1 MNKNTEIFSFMESI
15 NSAIFDRDCRIFKEN
30 MNKVLGESKTVVQ
43 YTIDKS
49 LLLLPKEMIINA
61 YKNLKELA
69 GNGDNLIKFYE
80 NLYKSPKLDET
91 NNTVTI
97 FDLNEIEAIKPQYL
111 NLYINKCIAVLDKA
125 VNGTITSADISAIG
139 DPKYIA
145 TFKKHLAITT
155 LPDYV
160 SDKDLAKLD
169 NKTCINVTSVFI
181 TGRILPFLRE
191 LPLSVKQLGKLI
203 TTTMDTIDSAIVN
216 MNDFCGTIDALR
228 KRGKT
233 NITVDLNKLMMMI
246 TYSLLDLCKYLM
258 TLLMRKINT
267 YINNIIEY
275 SDLKTTFEN
284 FYSGNEYELG
294 ESVID
299 GGYENS
305 DSSIVTSLIRGD
317 ASIQTSIIDR
327 VINKYTVMDA
337 QDRAN
342 DSQSSDIEDLDGV
355 RQVNVEPFPFDK
367 SPYVNVIRIE
377 KTLDSALNEL
387 NTLLKNPDTPIQDI
401 KESISVLYEPESR
414 FKDPITR
421 ITDINFYN
429 GLDDTDPKDIVY
441 SVMNEMKN
449 ASKAITIIADRMRI
463 IEFKISTLKRVLT
476 LNINDGYPN
485 HERNAEMIDE
495 LTEIQNRFH
504 SIVLL
509 IGDGFNKRFKLLENH
524 MSLNMNRDDVMD
536 VQTESDMT
544 DYLALALESA
554 FSVSEMYREYVAEK
568 QYLEFTNK
576 FSKKNVGSVC
586 AYFEADANQQQTT
599 QATTQKTQTTQ
610 TQNAQKPQ
618 PTQQQNNGGGTD
630 AKPKVV
636 DNSQNNNGNNNN
648 QQQTGNNN
656 QNANQNDSNS
666 KKLDKTYT
674 DGVCGELSRLIKDLI
689 SKMRKALS
697 SGGKRNKE
705 MLDAGKDEMIN
716 RSYNNVQV
724 TDMLPFSMDDVIA
737 QVGDIMNVVRA
748 LTPNEVKTMNKEAIE
763 DKLLAKTDEKN
774 APGTKLSERILHFF
788 KFGKNKKNPQPRTI
802 ANSELKAEVPKMID
816 YCQKYYGDFVGQLDN
831 MQKQIDAAM
840 QQISTKLM
848 ADNTAPDGKAA
859 ENLKYISD
867 IISTTIGAAMTASR
881 DKANAFM
888 TALAPFIP
896 DSAKNAANGNAQQTA
911 DNQNN
916 QQGNQTAQ
924 QNNTQTQNTQTN
936 TQNTNQ
942 PANNQQANTT
952 QNNG

>member
-1 MNKNTEIFSFMESI
+1 MESV
-15 NSAIFDRDCRIFKEN
+15 NSAIFNRDCRIFNETKN
-30 MNKVLGESKTVVQ
+30 FMLGESKNIVQ

-49 LLLLPKEMIINA
+49 LLLLPKEMILNA

-69 GNGDNLIKFYE
+69 SNGDNLIKFYE

-111 NLYINKCIAVLDKA
+111 NTYINKCMDVLDKA
-125 VNGTITSADISAIG
+125 VNGTLTSADITAIG
-139 DPKYIA
+139 DPKYLK

-191 LPLSVKQLGKLI
+191 LPISMKQLRKLI
-203 TTTMDTIDSAIVN
+203 TTTFDTIDSAIAN
-216 MNDFCGTIDALR
+216 MNDFCGTIEVLR
-228 KRGKT
+228 KQGKT
-233 NITVDLNKLMMMI
+233 NITVDLNRLMMLI

-275 SDLKTTFEN
+275 SDLKVTFEN

-305 DSSIVTSLIRGD
+305 DSNIVTALIRGD

-327 VINKYTVMDA
+327 IINKYTVIDA
-337 QDRAN
+337 QNCSN
-342 DSQSSDIEDLDGV
+342 DSTSLGVEEIDGV

-377 KTLDSALNEL
+377 KTIDSALNEL
-387 NTLLKNPDTPIQDI
+387 NTLLKDPDTPIQDI

-414 FKDPITR
+414 FKDPISR

-429 GLDDTDPKDIVY
+429 GLHDTDPKDIVY

-449 ASKAITIIADRMRI
+449 AGKAIDIIADRMRI
-463 IEFKISTLKRVLT
+463 IEFKINTLKRVLS
-476 LNINDGYPN
+476 LNVNNDYPN
-485 HERNAEMIDE
+485 HERNAETLDE

-524 MSLNMNRDDVMD
+524 MTLNMNRDDID
-536 VQTESDMT
+536 DIKTELDDN
-544 DYLALALESA
+544 DYTSIAMESI
-554 FSVSEMYREYVAEK
+554 FNSNELYREYVAEK
-568 QYLEFTNK
+568 QYLEFVSEY
-576 FSKKNVGSVC
+576 SKKNVGSVST
-586 AYFEADANQQQTT
+586 YFEADSNQQQTN
-599 QATTQKTQTTQ
+599 QATSQQ

-618 PTQQQNNGGGTD
+618 STQQQNSGGGTD

-636 DNSQNNNGNNNN
+636 DNSQNNNGNNNT
-648 QQQTGNNN
+648 QQQ
-656 QNANQNDSNS
+656 QNANGNQNGNQNNSNS
-666 KKLDKTYT
+666 QKLDKTYT
-674 DGVCGELSRLIKDLI
+674 DGICSELSKTIKDLI
-689 SKMRKALS
+689 ERLKKAFAS
-697 SGGKRNKE
+697 TGKKNKE
-705 MLDAGKDEMIN
+705 LLDAGKEEMIN
-716 RSYNNVQV
+716 RSYNNIQA
-724 TDMLPFSMDDVIA
+724 TDLLPFSNEDMIA
-737 QVGDIMNVVRA
+737 YINSMFSAIGG
-748 LTPNEVKTMNKEAIE
+748 LTPKDVKTMNQDAIETKLLGSTGEKEAPGKSLIE
-763 DKLLAKTDEKN
+763 RLTH
-774 APGTKLSERILHFF
+774 IF
-788 KFGKNKKNPQPRTI
+788 KFGKNNKNPKPQTI
-802 ANSELKAEVPKMID
+802 ANGELKGKVPEMID
-816 YCQKYYGDFVGQLDN
+816 YCQQYYGTFDDQLN
-831 MQKQIDAAM
+831 KMQQQIDTIMNQLSA
-840 QQISTKLM
+840 KVL
-848 ADNTAPDGKAA
+848 ADNTTQDGQAA
-859 ENLKYISD
+859 NNIKYISNVV
-867 IISTTIGAAMTASR
+867 TAAVSSAMNASR

-888 TALAPFIP
+888 VVLTPFIP
-896 DSAKNAANGNAQQTA
+896 NSAKNAVNGNNAQPT

-916 QQGNQTAQ
+916 QQGNQTTQ
-924 QNNTQTQNTQTN
+924 QNNAQTQNTQTN

>member
-1 MNKNTEIFSFMESI
+1 MESV
-15 NSAIFDRDCRIFKEN
+15 NSAIFNRDCRIFNETKDS
-30 MNKVLGESKTVVQ
+30 VLGESKSVVQ

-49 LLLLPKEMIINA
+49 LLLLPKEMVLNA

-69 GNGDNLIKFYE
+69 SNGDNLIKFYE

-111 NLYINKCIAVLDKA
+111 NLYINKCMAILDKA
-125 VNGTITSADISAIG
+125 VNGTITSADIAAIG
-139 DPKYIA
+139 DPKYIK
-145 TFKKHLAITT
+145 TFKKHLAITI

-203 TTTMDTIDSAIVN
+203 TTTFNTIDTAIIN
-216 MNDFCGTIDALR
+216 MNDFCGTIEALR

-233 NITVDLNKLMMMI
+233 NITVDLNKLMMLI

-258 TLLMRKINT
+258 TLLMRKTNT

-305 DSSIVTSLIRGD
+305 DSNIVTSLIRGD

-342 DSQSSDIEDLDGV
+342 DLSSYGIEELDGV
-355 RQVNVEPFPFDK
+355 RQINVEPFPFDK

-387 NTLLKNPDTPIQDI
+387 NTLLKDPDTPIQDI

-414 FKDPITR
+414 FKDPISR

-429 GLDDTDPKDIVY
+429 GLHDTDPKDIVY

-449 ASKAITIIADRMRI
+449 AGKAITIIADRMRI
-463 IEFKISTLKRVLT
+463 IEFKINTLKRVLS
-476 LNINDGYPN
+476 LNINDAYPN

-524 MSLNMNRDDVMD
+524 MSLNMNRDDIVD
-536 VQTESDMT
+536 ITTESDDT
-544 DYLALALESA
+544 DYTSIAMESI
-554 FSVSEMYREYVAEK
+554 FNSNELYREYVAEK
-568 QYLEFTNK
+568 QYLEFVSEY
-576 FSKKNVGSVC
+576 SKKNVGSVS
-586 AYFEADANQQQTT
+586 AYFEADNNQQQKT
-599 QATTQKTQTTQ
+599 QAAPQQ

-618 PTQQQNNGGGTD
+618 PAQQQNNGGGTD

-636 DNSQNNNGNNNN
+636 DNSQNNNGNNNT
-648 QQQTGNNN
+648 QQQQ
-656 QNANQNDSNS
+656 QNANGNQNGNQNNSNS
-666 KKLDKTYT
+666 QKLDKTYT
-674 DGVCGELSRLIKDLI
+674 DGICSELSKTIKDLI
-689 SKMRKALS
+689 ERLKKAFAS
-697 SGGKRNKE
+697 TGKKNKE
-705 MLDAGKDEMIN
+705 LLDAGKEEMIN
-716 RSYNNVQV
+716 RSYNNIQA
-724 TDMLPFSMDDVIA
+724 TDLLPFSNEDMIA
-737 QVGDIMNVVRA
+737 HINSMFSAIGG
-748 LTPNEVKTMNKEAIE
+748 LTPQDVKTMNQDAIETKLLGATGEKEAPGKSLIE
-763 DKLLAKTDEKN
+763 RLTH
-774 APGTKLSERILHFF
+774 IF
-788 KFGKNKKNPQPRTI
+788 KFGKNNKNPKPQTI
-802 ANSELKAEVPKMID
+802 ANGELKGKVPEMID
-816 YCQKYYGDFVGQLDN
+816 YCQQYYGTFEDQLSK
-831 MQKQIDAAM
+831 MQQQIDTIM
-840 QQISTKLM
+840 NQLSTKVLS
-848 ADNTAPDGKAA
+848 DNTTQDGQAA
-859 ENLKYISD
+859 NNIKYISNVV
-867 IISTTIGAAMTASR
+867 TAAVSSAMNASR

-888 TALAPFIP
+888 VVLTPFIP
-896 DSAKNAANGNAQQTA
+896 NSAKNVVNGNNTQPT

-936 TQNTNQ
+936 TKNTNQ

-952 QNNG
+952 KNNG

>member
-1 MNKNTEIFSFMESI
+1 MESI

-30 MNKVLGESKTVVQ
+30 MNKILGESKNLVQ

-49 LLLLPKEMIINA
+49 LLNLPKQMVSQA
-61 YKNLKELA
+61 YSNLVELA
-69 GNGDNLIKFYE
+69 SNTETLIKFYE

-111 NLYINKCIAVLDKA
+111 NLYIDKCMNILDKA
-125 VNGTITSADISAIG
+125 VNGSLTSSDVASIG

-191 LPLSVKQLGKLI
+191 LPITVKQLGKLI
-203 TTTMDTIDSAIVN
+203 NTTFATIDTAIID
-216 MNDFCGTIDALR
+216 MSDCCKTIDALR
-228 KRGKT
+228 KRGRT
-233 NITVDLNKLMMMI
+233 NIRVDMNKLMMLI

-258 TLLMRKINT
+258 TLLMRKTNT
-267 YINNIIEY
+267 FINNIIEY
-275 SDLKTTFEN
+275 TDLKTTFDN

-327 VINKYTVMDA
+327 VINKYTVMDV
-337 QDRAN
+337 QDRLN
-342 DSQSSDIEDLDGV
+342 DSVSLGIEDLDEV

-387 NTLLKNPDTPIQDI
+387 NTLLKDPDTPIQDI
-401 KESISVLYEPESR
+401 KDSISVLYEPETR
-414 FKDPITR
+414 FKDPISR

-429 GLDDTDPKDIVY
+429 GLHDTDPKDIVY

-449 ASKAITIIADRMRI
+449 ASKAINIIADRMRI
-463 IEFKISTLKRVLT
+463 IEFKIVTLKRRLS
-476 LNINDGYPN
+476 LNVNDEYSN
-485 HERNAEMIDE
+485 HERNVEMIDE

-524 MSLNMNRDDVMD
+524 MSLNMDRDDIVD
-536 VQTESDMT
+536 IKTESDDS
-544 DYLALALESA
+544 DYTSIAMESM
-554 FSVSEMYREYVAEK
+554 FNLNELYREYVAEK
-568 QYLEFTNK
+568 QYLEFASK
-576 FSKKNVGSVC
+576 YSKKNVGSVSV
-586 AYFEADANQQQTT
+586 YFEADNNQQQTT
-599 QATTQKTQTTQ
+599 QTTSQQTT
-610 TQNAQKPQ
+610 NAQKSQ
-618 PTQQQNNGGGTD
+618 PTQQQNNGGGSD
-630 AKPKVV
+630 AKPKVI
-636 DNSQNNNGNNNN
+636 DNSQSNNGNNTTQQ
-648 QQQTGNNN
+648 QQQTANNN
-656 QNANQNDSNS
+656 QNGNQNNTNTQ
-666 KKLDKTYT
+666 KLDKTYT
-674 DGVCGELSRLIKDLI
+674 DGICTELSKTIKDLI
-689 SKMRKALS
+689 ERLKKAFAS
-697 SGGKRNKE
+697 SGKKNKE
-705 MLDAGKDEMIN
+705 LLDAGKDEMIN
-716 RSYNNVQV
+716 RSYNNIQA
-724 TDMLPFSMDDVIA
+724 TDLLPFSNEDMIA
-737 QVGDIMNVVRA
+737 HINSMFSAIGGLSPQDI
-748 LTPNEVKTMNKEAIE
+748 KTMNQEAIE
-763 DKLLAKTDEKN
+763 TKLLGATGEKE
-774 APGTKLSERILHFF
+774 APGKSLIERLTHIF
-788 KFGKNKKNPQPRTI
+788 KFGKNNKNPKPQTI
-802 ANSELKAEVPKMID
+802 ANGELKGKVPEMID
-816 YCQKYYGDFVGQLDN
+816 YCQHYYGTFEDQLSK
-831 MQKQIDAAM
+831 MQQQIDTIM
-840 QQISTKLM
+840 SQLSTKVLS
-848 ADNTAPDGKAA
+848 DNTTQDGQAA
-859 ENLKYISD
+859 SNIKYISNVV
-867 IISTTIGAAMTASR
+867 TAAVSSAMNASR
-881 DKANAFM
+881 DKANAYM
-888 TALAPFIP
+888 VVLTPFIP
-896 DSAKNAANGNAQQTA
+896 DSAKNATNGNTQQTT

-924 QNNTQTQNTQTN
+924 QNNTQTNA
-936 TQNTNQ
+936 QNTNQ
-942 PANNQQANTT
+942 PANNQQTNTT